1 MFKTRW
7 FAVTGTAAA
16 LSALA
21 GIPASSALATPP
33 VSDRYVARAGSQV
46 ADLSLLGRGAA
57 FGAATVESDLETVAD
72 QLSATAT
79 GIGSSFLPGAS
90 KSVARFNDPAAP
102 GGTSCAAP
110 PVASVLNQAGPKLP
124 GPSATL
130 LPSVDVAPACGGAMV
145 TGNSQDFVAEGT
157 GGRTQV
163 AVKLSKALQD
173 LMGKA
178 TSTLDQQVLASPLGE
193 LVSPAASDPKMGQA
207 VGTLNGLLG
216 KIVPGVA
223 LPQLEPKQT
232 VANLLDRLRDA
243 DLVRMD
249 LAGSS
254 ARNVGNRSNFL
265 SEALSQGGVLEV
277 LPGFRGP
284 GAKPL
289 LRITVAESK
298 AAVAVDRAS
307 AKTTP
312 TLTNALVR
320 VESELLNTLPVAGLP
335 VVDGL
340 VNGLPLG
347 AVTGGQLP
355 VVNGLLGGG
364 LPLDNLISGLG
375 LRSGP
380 GYLELGPGQGI
391 SVLCDGPVSPLCS
404 EISVDKAK
412 EPTVLPSGITHA
424 ETSTVSVHLLKGLDT
439 LAPAG
444 VKLGSILGSPLLA
457 QAVAPLAAPAG
468 LNLGEA
474 TGVSGV
480 RMTIGGA
487 VAEAGGSRV
496 AGAEAARAE
505 LPLAGPVVEPAMAG
519 ALPRTGGQ
527 PFTFA
532 MAALLGG
539 GIGLRTLLRR
549 QGPSA

>member
-1 MFKTRW
+1 MSKTRW
-7 FAVTGTAAA
+7 FAATTTAAV

-21 GIPASSALATPP
+21 AGSSALATPGP

-102 GGTSCAAP
+102 GGKSCAAP
-110 PVASVLNQAGPKLP
+110 PVASVLDQAGPKLP
-124 GPSATL
+124 ASSAAF
-130 LPSVDVAPACGGAMV
+130 LPSVDVAPACGGALV
-145 TGNSQDFVAEGT
+145 TGTSQDFVAEGT

-173 LMGKA
+173 VIGKV

-193 LVSPAASDPKMGQA
+193 LLSPASDPKMGQA

-216 KIVPGVA
+216 KIAPGVA
-223 LPQLEPKQT
+223 LPQLAPQQT
-232 VANLLDRLRDA
+232 VANLLDRLRDT
-243 DLVRMD
+243 DLVRLD

-254 ARNVGNRSNFL
+254 ARNAGTRGNFI

-277 LPGFRGP
+277 LPGFRAP
-284 GAKPL
+284 GAAPL

-307 AKTTP
+307 GKATP
-312 TLTNALVR
+312 ALTNALVR
-320 VESELLNTLPVAGLP
+320 VESELLNALPVAGLP

-364 LPLDNLISGLG
+364 LPLDMLTSGLG

-404 EISVDKAK
+404 EISVGKAK
-412 EPTVLPSGITHA
+412 EPTVLPSGVTHA
-424 ETSTVSVHLLKGLDT
+424 ETSTVSVHMLKGLDA

-444 VKLGSILGSPLLA
+444 IKLGSILGSPMLA

-496 AGAEAARAE
+496 AGVEAARSEA
-505 LPLAGPVVEPAMAG
+505 PIAGPAVEAAPG
-519 ALPRTGGQ
+519 GSLPRTGGQ

-539 GIGLRTLLRR
+539 GIGLRTLIRR